1 MKRNVKLGID
11 CLQNCASGRRL
22 DSDAVVPDAN
32 SSRKQ
37 VSSIYMPGVFFFLV
51 LELQSCLV
59 PVCKLSASDWETQVN
74 KSND

>member
-1 MKRNVKLGID
+1 MSNWESIVCKNV
-11 CLQNCASGRRL
+11 RL
-22 DSDAVVPDAN
+22 DDDWILMLWCLMPTRLAN
-32 SSRKQ
+32 RFHQ
-37 VSSIYMPGVFFFLV
+37 FICQFFFLV